1 MRLVCISDTHG
12 DHEEVELPAGDVL
25 IHAGDVTGHGTES
38 ETRSFFNW
46 MAKQSF
52 DHKICIAGNH
62 DTFMEDEPVAT
73 QHLASEANV
82 SLLNASGVQIDG
94 INFWGSPIT
103 PRFMHWSFML
113 DEGAPIEAHWQQ
125 MPANTDVLI
134 THGPPYGV
142 LDVVIR
148 DGMPDEAVGCHAL
161 LNRISEVK
169 PKLHLFGHIHEGF
182 GSKQV
187 DSVLHRNISTM
198 NRHYQIANEPQVI
211 ELS

>member
-12 DHEEVELPAGDVL
+12 DHEHVNLPVGDVL
-25 IHAGDVTGHGTES
+25 IHAGDVTGHGTEA

-46 MAKQSF
+46 MSAQSF
-52 DHKICIAGNH
+52 KHKICIAGNH
-62 DTFMEDEPVAT
+62 DAFMEDEPETTREIADN
-73 QHLASEANV
+73 AGV
-82 SLLNASGVQIDG
+82 SLLNASGVEIDG
-94 INFWGSPIT
+94 VRFWGSPIT

-113 DEGAPIEAHWQQ
+113 DEGAPIEEHWQQ
-125 MPANTDVLI
+125 MPLNTDVLI

-148 DGMPDEAVGCHAL
+148 EDMPDEAVGCHAL
-161 LNRISEVK
+161 LHRIGEVK

-187 DSVLHRNISTM
+187 DDVLHRNISTM
-198 NRHYQIANEPQVI
+198 NRHYQIANDPQVI
-211 ELS
+211 DLT